1 MQTFSLNNQTYMSRH
16 FIRHSSIYICQS
28 YWQQHQKQ
36 VRHQGRNCW
45 SNCSSAR
52 NSSVTWT
59 WCFTLSLKVIY
70 MISNTVNTGDLPQHC
85 IHCVFLVTFVIC
97 FTHRV
102 VKAVGLQFLQG
113 FIWHLNQCFFLLC
126 GDSRCSLC
134 PEKWLWWMGRCYFF
148 SVGLQENRQWNE
160 SAEFCLQHNS
170 SLVVIEDSA
179 EMVNAPC
186 TSHVNHTHLQFWS
199 CTYQHHFKLLRT
211 FGPLY
216 FTASLQFVEIC
227 KPFFIHSL

>member
-1 MQTFSLNNQTYMSRH
+1 MFLFFLLLPVVDLQCSALIFIFKFVSHIGSSTRSKSDIKAGTAGAAAAVPETAAWREPDASHCHSRWFTRSQTQWTQV
-16 FIRHSSIYICQS
+16 IRHST
-28 YWQQHQKQ
+28 
-36 VRHQGRNCW
+36 R
-45 SNCSSAR
+45 
-52 NSSVTWT
+52 
-59 WCFTLSLKVIY
+59 
-70 MISNTVNTGDLPQHC
+70 
-85 IHCVFLVTFVIC
+85 CVFLVTFVIC

-113 FIWHLNQCFFLLC
+113 FIRHLNQCFFLLC

-160 SAEFCLQHNS
+160 SAEFCRQHNS

-199 CTYQHHFKLLRT
+199 CTYQNHFKLLRT

-216 FTASLQFVEIC
+216 FTASLQFFEIC